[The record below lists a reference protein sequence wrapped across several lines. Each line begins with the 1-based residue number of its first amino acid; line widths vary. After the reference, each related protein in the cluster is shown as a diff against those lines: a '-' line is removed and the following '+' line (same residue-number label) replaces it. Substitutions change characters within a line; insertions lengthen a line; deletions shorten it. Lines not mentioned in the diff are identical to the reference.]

1 MRLVTITLGPRKW
14 ETTCIAEAIC
24 FIYSFVKEGDGAEG
38 FKMKSVPYKGEE
50 IDLRSLM

>member
-24 FIYSFVKEGDGAEG
+24 FVHSFGSSDG
-38 FKMKSVPYKGEE
+38 FTFKSVPYEGKS
-50 IDLRSLM
+50 IDWIISLN